1 MYLIDTYD
9 VIVVG
14 AGHAGCEAALAAAR
28 MGCRTLL
35 TTISLDNVAMM
46 PCNPAVGGP
55 GKSHLVKEIDAL
67 GGEMGI
73 AADATAVQMRMLNRG
88 KGPAVYALR
97 AQSDKGAYHRYMKNV
112 VENTE
117 NLDLKQV
124 QVMDIIVE
132 DGKCVGITTELDEEY
147 RAKAVILCTG
157 TYLDS
162 MIIIGDTMYSG
173 GPNGM
178 RPSVGLSANLKKHG
192 LEILRFK
199 TGTPSRVDRRS
210 LHMDKMELEEGDPE
224 NHAFSFMSE
233 RKDRNKRNCW
243 LTYTNEKTHEIIR
256 ENIMRAP
263 KYAGKIHGIGA
274 RYCPSI
280 EDKVVRFADK
290 DRHQLFVEPEG
301 LDTTEMYVQGMSTS
315 MPIDVQYAFL
325 RTIPGFEDV
334 KMMRPAYAIEYDLL
348 DPLQLYPTLE
358 VIKLP
363 GLYSAGQSNG
373 TSGYEEAAAQG
384 LVAGINAALKIQG
397 KDPFILARHEAYIGS
412 LVDDLVTKGADEP
425 YRMMTS
431 RSEYRLIL
439 RQDNA
444 DLRLTEKGHSIGLVG
459 EERYA
464 RFLERKKKYEEAM
477 DYIRTQ
483 RFTPKE
489 EINRALESMGTA
501 PLTTGTGADQIL
513 KRPEM
518 TYRKMMEILG
528 CPSFDE
534 EAVEEMEITVK
545 YEGYIARQEAAVRK
559 AARMENEK
567 LPLDMDYLSLDGIS
581 TEARQKMDK
590 IRPLSLGAGGENPR
604 CFPSGY
610 IGADGVCE
618 AAQRKE
624 RRGIKKVK
632 NKNGRPCFGNE
643 EYDFPGG
650 YYFCLNRFFQR
661 MGTMLYLKLE
671 TVSACRRKFLHHC
684 LKYMN

>member
-397 KDPFILARHEAYIGS
+397 KDTFILARHEAYIGS

-590 IRPLSLGAGGENPR
+590 IRPLSLGQAARIPGVSP
-604 CFPSGY
+604 
-610 IGADGVCE
+610 ADISVLMVYVK
-618 AAQRKE
+618 QRK
-624 RRGIKKVK
+624 GKK
-632 NKNGRPCFGNE
+632 GAE
-643 EYDFPGG
+643 
-650 YYFCLNRFFQR
+650 
-661 MGTMLYLKLE
+661 
-671 TVSACRRKFLHHC
+671 
-684 LKYMN
+684 

>member
-46 PCNPAVGGP
+46 PCNPAIGGP

-112 VENTE
+112 VENTD

-157 TYLDS
+157 TYLES
-162 MIIIGDTMYSG
+162 MIIIGDTIYSG

-178 RPSVGLSANLKKHG
+178 RSSVGLSANLKKHG

-210 LHMDKMELEEGDPE
+210 LHLEGMELEEGDPE

-243 LTYTNEKTHEIIR
+243 LTYTNEKTHDIIR

-397 KDPFILARHEAYIGS
+397 GEPFILGRHEAYIGS

-489 EINRALESMGTA
+489 EINRALESMGTV

-518 TYRKMMEILG
+518 TYRKMMEMLG
-528 CPSFDE
+528 CPAFDE

-590 IRPLSLGAGGENPR
+590 IRPLSLGQAAR
-604 CFPSGY
+604 ISGVSP
-610 IGADGVCE
+610 ADISVLMVYVK
-618 AAQRKE
+618 QRK
-624 RRGIKKVK
+624 GKK
-632 NKNGRPCFGNE
+632 GAE
-643 EYDFPGG
+643 
-650 YYFCLNRFFQR
+650 
-661 MGTMLYLKLE
+661 
-671 TVSACRRKFLHHC
+671 
-684 LKYMN
+684 

>member
-46 PCNPAVGGP
+46 PCNPAIGGP

-112 VENTE
+112 VENTD

-132 DGKCVGITTELDEEY
+132 DGKCVGIATELDEEY

-157 TYLDS
+157 TYLES

-178 RPSVGLSANLKKHG
+178 RPSVGLSANLEKHG

-397 KDPFILARHEAYIGS
+397 GEPFILGRHEAYIGS

-489 EINRALESMGTA
+489 EINQALESMGTA

-518 TYRKMMEILG
+518 TYRKMMETLG
-528 CPSFDE
+528 CPAFDE

-581 TEARQKMDK
+581 TEAKQKMDK
-590 IRPLSLGAGGENPR
+590 IRPLSLGQAARIPGVSP
-604 CFPSGY
+604 
-610 IGADGVCE
+610 ADISVLMVYVK
-618 AAQRKE
+618 QRK
-624 RRGIKKVK
+624 GKK
-632 NKNGRPCFGNE
+632 GAE
-643 EYDFPGG
+643 
-650 YYFCLNRFFQR
+650 
-661 MGTMLYLKLE
+661 
-671 TVSACRRKFLHHC
+671 
-684 LKYMN
+684 

>member
-46 PCNPAVGGP
+46 PCNPAIGGP

-412 LVDDLVTKGADEP
+412 LVDDLVIKGADEP

-518 TYRKMMEILG
+518 TYRKMMEMLG
-528 CPSFDE
+528 CPAFDE

-590 IRPLSLGAGGENPR
+590 IRPLSLGQAARIPGVSP
-604 CFPSGY
+604 
-610 IGADGVCE
+610 ADISVLMVYVK
-618 AAQRKE
+618 QRK
-624 RRGIKKVK
+624 GKKST
-632 NKNGRPCFGNE
+632 E
-643 EYDFPGG
+643 
-650 YYFCLNRFFQR
+650 
-661 MGTMLYLKLE
+661 
-671 TVSACRRKFLHHC
+671 
-684 LKYMN
+684 

>member
-46 PCNPAVGGP
+46 PCNPAIGGP

-464 RFLERKKKYEEAM
+464 RFLDRKKKYEEAM

-590 IRPLSLGAGGENPR
+590 IRPLSLGQAARIPGVSP
-604 CFPSGY
+604 
-610 IGADGVCE
+610 ADISVLMVYVK
-618 AAQRKE
+618 QRK
-624 RRGIKKVK
+624 GKK
-632 NKNGRPCFGNE
+632 GAE
-643 EYDFPGG
+643 
-650 YYFCLNRFFQR
+650 
-661 MGTMLYLKLE
+661 
-671 TVSACRRKFLHHC
+671 
-684 LKYMN
+684 

>member
-384 LVAGINAALKIQG
+384 LVAGINAALQIQG

-590 IRPLSLGAGGENPR
+590 IRPLSLGQAARIPGVSP
-604 CFPSGY
+604 
-610 IGADGVCE
+610 ADISVLMVYVK
-618 AAQRKE
+618 QRK
-624 RRGIKKVK
+624 GKK
-632 NKNGRPCFGNE
+632 GAE
-643 EYDFPGG
+643 
-650 YYFCLNRFFQR
+650 
-661 MGTMLYLKLE
+661 
-671 TVSACRRKFLHHC
+671 
-684 LKYMN
+684 

>member
-46 PCNPAVGGP
+46 PCNPAIGGP

-112 VENTE
+112 VENTD

-132 DGKCVGITTELDEEY
+132 DGKCVGIATELDEEY

-157 TYLDS
+157 TYLES

-334 KMMRPAYAIEYDLL
+334 KMMRPAHAIEYDLL

-489 EINRALESMGTA
+489 EINQALESMGTA

-518 TYRKMMEILG
+518 TYRKMMETLG
-528 CPSFDE
+528 CPPFDE

-581 TEARQKMDK
+581 TEAKQKMDK
-590 IRPLSLGAGGENPR
+590 IRPLSLGQAARIPGVSP
-604 CFPSGY
+604 
-610 IGADGVCE
+610 ADISVLMVYVK
-618 AAQRKE
+618 QRK
-624 RRGIKKVK
+624 GKK
-632 NKNGRPCFGNE
+632 GAE
-643 EYDFPGG
+643 
-650 YYFCLNRFFQR
+650 
-661 MGTMLYLKLE
+661 
-671 TVSACRRKFLHHC
+671 
-684 LKYMN
+684 

>member
-88 KGPAVYALR
+88 KGPAVYAIR

-112 VENTE
+112 VENTD

-132 DGKCVGITTELDEEY
+132 DGKCVGINTELDEEY

-518 TYRKMMEILG
+518 TYRKMMEMLG
-528 CPSFDE
+528 CPAFDE

-545 YEGYIARQEAAVRK
+545 YEGYIARQAAAVRK

-590 IRPLSLGAGGENPR
+590 IRPLSLGQAARIPGVSP
-604 CFPSGY
+604 
-610 IGADGVCE
+610 ADISVLMVYVK
-618 AAQRKE
+618 QRK
-624 RRGIKKVK
+624 GKK
-632 NKNGRPCFGNE
+632 GAE
-643 EYDFPGG
+643 
-650 YYFCLNRFFQR
+650 
-661 MGTMLYLKLE
+661 
-671 TVSACRRKFLHHC
+671 
-684 LKYMN
+684 

>member
-132 DGKCVGITTELDEEY
+132 DGKCVGMTTELDEEY

-518 TYRKMMEILG
+518 TYRKMMEMLG
-528 CPSFDE
+528 CPAFDE

-590 IRPLSLGAGGENPR
+590 IRPLSLGQAARIPGVSP
-604 CFPSGY
+604 
-610 IGADGVCE
+610 ADISVLMVYVK
-618 AAQRKE
+618 QRK
-624 RRGIKKVK
+624 GKK
-632 NKNGRPCFGNE
+632 GAE
-643 EYDFPGG
+643 
-650 YYFCLNRFFQR
+650 
-661 MGTMLYLKLE
+661 
-671 TVSACRRKFLHHC
+671 
-684 LKYMN
+684 

>member
-464 RFLERKKKYEEAM
+464 RFLDREKKYEEAM

-518 TYRKMMEILG
+518 TYRKMMEMLG
-528 CPSFDE
+528 CPAFDE

-581 TEARQKMDK
+581 TEAKQKMDK
-590 IRPLSLGAGGENPR
+590 IRPLSLGQAARIPGVSP
-604 CFPSGY
+604 
-610 IGADGVCE
+610 ADISVLMVYVK
-618 AAQRKE
+618 QRK
-624 RRGIKKVK
+624 GKK
-632 NKNGRPCFGNE
+632 GAE
-643 EYDFPGG
+643 
-650 YYFCLNRFFQR
+650 
-661 MGTMLYLKLE
+661 
-671 TVSACRRKFLHHC
+671 
-684 LKYMN
+684 

>member
-46 PCNPAVGGP
+46 PCNPAIGGP

-112 VENTE
+112 VENTD

-178 RPSVGLSANLKKHG
+178 RSSVGLSANLKKHG

-210 LHMDKMELEEGDPE
+210 LHLEGMELEEGDPE

-243 LTYTNEKTHEIIR
+243 LTYTNEKTHDIIR

-280 EDKVVRFADK
+280 EDKVVHFADK

-518 TYRKMMEILG
+518 TYRKMMEMLG
-528 CPSFDE
+528 CPAFDE

-567 LPLDMDYLSLDGIS
+567 LPPDMDYLSLDGIS
-581 TEARQKMDK
+581 TEAKQKMDK
-590 IRPLSLGAGGENPR
+590 IRPLSLGQAARIPGVSP
-604 CFPSGY
+604 
-610 IGADGVCE
+610 ADISVLMVYVK
-618 AAQRKE
+618 QRK
-624 RRGIKKVK
+624 GKK
-632 NKNGRPCFGNE
+632 GAE
-643 EYDFPGG
+643 
-650 YYFCLNRFFQR
+650 
-661 MGTMLYLKLE
+661 
-671 TVSACRRKFLHHC
+671 
-684 LKYMN
+684 

>member
-464 RFLERKKKYEEAM
+464 RFLDRKKKYEEAM

-518 TYRKMMEILG
+518 TYRKMMEMLG
-528 CPSFDE
+528 CPAFDE

-559 AARMENEK
+559 ATRMENEK

-581 TEARQKMDK
+581 TEAKQKMDK
-590 IRPLSLGAGGENPR
+590 IRPLSLGQAARIPGVSP
-604 CFPSGY
+604 
-610 IGADGVCE
+610 ADISVLMVYVK
-618 AAQRKE
+618 QRK
-624 RRGIKKVK
+624 GKK
-632 NKNGRPCFGNE
+632 GAE
-643 EYDFPGG
+643 
-650 YYFCLNRFFQR
+650 
-661 MGTMLYLKLE
+661 
-671 TVSACRRKFLHHC
+671 
-684 LKYMN
+684 

>member
-384 LVAGINAALKIQG
+384 LVAGVNAALKIQG

-590 IRPLSLGAGGENPR
+590 IRPLSLGQAARIPGVSP
-604 CFPSGY
+604 
-610 IGADGVCE
+610 ADISVLMVYVK
-618 AAQRKE
+618 QRK
-624 RRGIKKVK
+624 GKK
-632 NKNGRPCFGNE
+632 GAE
-643 EYDFPGG
+643 
-650 YYFCLNRFFQR
+650 
-661 MGTMLYLKLE
+661 
-671 TVSACRRKFLHHC
+671 
-684 LKYMN
+684 

>member
-112 VENTE
+112 VENTD

-132 DGKCVGITTELDEEY
+132 DGKCVGIATELDEEY

-464 RFLERKKKYEEAM
+464 RFLDRKKKYEEAM

-518 TYRKMMEILG
+518 TYRKMMEMLG
-528 CPSFDE
+528 CPAFDE

-581 TEARQKMDK
+581 TEAKQKMDK
-590 IRPLSLGAGGENPR
+590 IRPLSLGQAARIPGVSP
-604 CFPSGY
+604 
-610 IGADGVCE
+610 ADISVLMVYVK
-618 AAQRKE
+618 QRK
-624 RRGIKKVK
+624 GKK
-632 NKNGRPCFGNE
+632 GAE
-643 EYDFPGG
+643 
-650 YYFCLNRFFQR
+650 
-661 MGTMLYLKLE
+661 
-671 TVSACRRKFLHHC
+671 
-684 LKYMN
+684 

>member
-112 VENTE
+112 VENTD

-132 DGKCVGITTELDEEY
+132 DGKCVGMTTELDEEY

-210 LHMDKMELEEGDPE
+210 LHLEGMELEEGDPE

-518 TYRKMMEILG
+518 TYRKMMEMLG
-528 CPSFDE
+528 CPAFDE

-567 LPLDMDYLSLDGIS
+567 LPPDMDYLSLDGIS

-590 IRPLSLGAGGENPR
+590 IRPLSLGQAARIPGVSP
-604 CFPSGY
+604 
-610 IGADGVCE
+610 ADISVLMVYVK
-618 AAQRKE
+618 QRK
-624 RRGIKKVK
+624 GKK
-632 NKNGRPCFGNE
+632 GAE
-643 EYDFPGG
+643 
-650 YYFCLNRFFQR
+650 
-661 MGTMLYLKLE
+661 
-671 TVSACRRKFLHHC
+671 
-684 LKYMN
+684 

>member
-46 PCNPAVGGP
+46 PCNPAIGGP

-67 GGEMGI
+67 GGEMGM
-73 AADATAVQMRMLNRG
+73 AADATAIQMRMLNRG
-88 KGPAVYALR
+88 KGPAVYSLR

-112 VENTE
+112 VENTD

-132 DGKCVGITTELDEEY
+132 DGKCVGINTELDEEY

-518 TYRKMMEILG
+518 TYRKMMEMLG
-528 CPSFDE
+528 CPAFDE

-567 LPLDMDYLSLDGIS
+567 LPPDMDYLSLDGIS

-590 IRPLSLGAGGENPR
+590 IRPLSLGQAARIPGVSP
-604 CFPSGY
+604 
-610 IGADGVCE
+610 ADISVLMVYVK
-618 AAQRKE
+618 QRK
-624 RRGIKKVK
+624 GKK
-632 NKNGRPCFGNE
+632 GAE
-643 EYDFPGG
+643 
-650 YYFCLNRFFQR
+650 
-661 MGTMLYLKLE
+661 
-671 TVSACRRKFLHHC
+671 
-684 LKYMN
+684 

>member
-46 PCNPAVGGP
+46 PCNPAIGGP

-112 VENTE
+112 VENTD

-280 EDKVVRFADK
+280 EDKVVRFSDK

-518 TYRKMMEILG
+518 TYRKMMEMLG
-528 CPSFDE
+528 CPAFDE

-567 LPLDMDYLSLDGIS
+567 LPPDMDYLSLDGIS
-581 TEARQKMDK
+581 TEAKQKMDK
-590 IRPLSLGAGGENPR
+590 IRPLSLGQAARIPGVSP
-604 CFPSGY
+604 
-610 IGADGVCE
+610 ADISVLMVYVK
-618 AAQRKE
+618 QRK
-624 RRGIKKVK
+624 GKK
-632 NKNGRPCFGNE
+632 GAE
-643 EYDFPGG
+643 
-650 YYFCLNRFFQR
+650 
-661 MGTMLYLKLE
+661 
-671 TVSACRRKFLHHC
+671 
-684 LKYMN
+684 

>member
-46 PCNPAVGGP
+46 PCNPAIGGP

-112 VENTE
+112 VENTD

-132 DGKCVGITTELDEEY
+132 DGKCVGINTELDEEY

-224 NHAFSFMSE
+224 DHAFSFMSE

-412 LVDDLVTKGADEP
+412 LVDDLVIKGADEP

-489 EINRALESMGTA
+489 EINQALESMGTA

-518 TYRKMMEILG
+518 TYRKMMEMLG
-528 CPSFDE
+528 CPAFDE

-581 TEARQKMDK
+581 TEAKQKMDK
-590 IRPLSLGAGGENPR
+590 IRPLSLGQAARIPGVSP
-604 CFPSGY
+604 
-610 IGADGVCE
+610 ADISVLMVYVK
-618 AAQRKE
+618 QRK
-624 RRGIKKVK
+624 GKK
-632 NKNGRPCFGNE
+632 GAE
-643 EYDFPGG
+643 
-650 YYFCLNRFFQR
+650 
-661 MGTMLYLKLE
+661 
-671 TVSACRRKFLHHC
+671 
-684 LKYMN
+684 

>member
-112 VENTE
+112 VENTD

-518 TYRKMMEILG
+518 TYRKMMEMLG
-528 CPSFDE
+528 CPAFDE

-567 LPLDMDYLSLDGIS
+567 LPPDMDYLSLDGIS

-590 IRPLSLGAGGENPR
+590 IRPLSLGQAARIPGVSP
-604 CFPSGY
+604 
-610 IGADGVCE
+610 ADISVLMVYVK
-618 AAQRKE
+618 QRK
-624 RRGIKKVK
+624 GKK
-632 NKNGRPCFGNE
+632 
-643 EYDFPGG
+643 
-650 YYFCLNRFFQR
+650 
-661 MGTMLYLKLE
+661 
-671 TVSACRRKFLHHC
+671 SAE
-684 LKYMN
+684 

>member
-112 VENTE
+112 VENTD

-132 DGKCVGITTELDEEY
+132 DGKCVGINTELDEEY

-489 EINRALESMGTA
+489 EINQALESMGTA

-518 TYRKMMEILG
+518 TYRKMMEMLG
-528 CPSFDE
+528 CPAFDE

-567 LPLDMDYLSLDGIS
+567 LPPDMDYLSLDGIS

-590 IRPLSLGAGGENPR
+590 IRPLSLGQAARIPGVSP
-604 CFPSGY
+604 
-610 IGADGVCE
+610 ADISVLMVYVK
-618 AAQRKE
+618 QRK
-624 RRGIKKVK
+624 GKK
-632 NKNGRPCFGNE
+632 GAE
-643 EYDFPGG
+643 
-650 YYFCLNRFFQR
+650 
-661 MGTMLYLKLE
+661 
-671 TVSACRRKFLHHC
+671 
-684 LKYMN
+684 

>member
-124 QVMDIIVE
+124 QVIDIIVE

-590 IRPLSLGAGGENPR
+590 IRPLSLGQAARIPGVSP
-604 CFPSGY
+604 
-610 IGADGVCE
+610 ADISVLMVYVK
-618 AAQRKE
+618 QRK
-624 RRGIKKVK
+624 GKK
-632 NKNGRPCFGNE
+632 GAE
-643 EYDFPGG
+643 
-650 YYFCLNRFFQR
+650 
-661 MGTMLYLKLE
+661 
-671 TVSACRRKFLHHC
+671 
-684 LKYMN
+684 

>member
-46 PCNPAVGGP
+46 PCNPAIGGP

-243 LTYTNEKTHEIIR
+243 LTYTNEKTHDIIR

-397 KDPFILARHEAYIGS
+397 KDSFILARHEAYIGS

-590 IRPLSLGAGGENPR
+590 IRPLSLGQAARIPGVSP
-604 CFPSGY
+604 
-610 IGADGVCE
+610 ADISVLMVYVK
-618 AAQRKE
+618 QRK
-624 RRGIKKVK
+624 GKK
-632 NKNGRPCFGNE
+632 GAE
-643 EYDFPGG
+643 
-650 YYFCLNRFFQR
+650 
-661 MGTMLYLKLE
+661 
-671 TVSACRRKFLHHC
+671 
-684 LKYMN
+684 

>member
-112 VENTE
+112 VENTD

-132 DGKCVGITTELDEEY
+132 DGKCVGINTELDEEY

-243 LTYTNEKTHEIIR
+243 LTYTNEKTHDIIR

-489 EINRALESMGTA
+489 EINQALESMGTA

-518 TYRKMMEILG
+518 TYRKMMEMLG
-528 CPSFDE
+528 CPAFDE

-567 LPLDMDYLSLDGIS
+567 LPPDMDYLSLDGIS

-590 IRPLSLGAGGENPR
+590 IRPLSLGQAARIPGVSP
-604 CFPSGY
+604 
-610 IGADGVCE
+610 ADISVLMVYVK
-618 AAQRKE
+618 QRK
-624 RRGIKKVK
+624 GKK
-632 NKNGRPCFGNE
+632 GAE
-643 EYDFPGG
+643 
-650 YYFCLNRFFQR
+650 
-661 MGTMLYLKLE
+661 
-671 TVSACRRKFLHHC
+671 
-684 LKYMN
+684 

>member
-489 EINRALESMGTA
+489 EINRALESMGIA

-590 IRPLSLGAGGENPR
+590 IRPLSLGQAARIPGVSP
-604 CFPSGY
+604 
-610 IGADGVCE
+610 ADISVLMVYVK
-618 AAQRKE
+618 QRK
-624 RRGIKKVK
+624 GKK
-632 NKNGRPCFGNE
+632 GAE
-643 EYDFPGG
+643 
-650 YYFCLNRFFQR
+650 
-661 MGTMLYLKLE
+661 
-671 TVSACRRKFLHHC
+671 
-684 LKYMN
+684 

>member
-1 MYLIDTYD
+1 
-9 VIVVG
+9 
-14 AGHAGCEAALAAAR
+14 
-28 MGCRTLL
+28 
-35 TTISLDNVAMM
+35 
-46 PCNPAVGGP
+46 
-55 GKSHLVKEIDAL
+55 
-67 GGEMGI
+67 MGI

-199 TGTPSRVDRRS
+199 TGTPSRVDRWS

-489 EINRALESMGTA
+489 EINQALESMGTA

-518 TYRKMMEILG
+518 TYRKMMEMLG
-528 CPSFDE
+528 CPAFDE

-567 LPLDMDYLSLDGIS
+567 LPPDMDYLSLDGIS

-590 IRPLSLGAGGENPR
+590 IRPLSLGQAARIPGVSP
-604 CFPSGY
+604 
-610 IGADGVCE
+610 ADISVLMVYVK
-618 AAQRKE
+618 QRK
-624 RRGIKKVK
+624 GKK
-632 NKNGRPCFGNE
+632 GAE
-643 EYDFPGG
+643 
-650 YYFCLNRFFQR
+650 
-661 MGTMLYLKLE
+661 
-671 TVSACRRKFLHHC
+671 
-684 LKYMN
+684 